1 MIGAGMLHK
10 DFVQVSN
17 ATENA
22 VGWLDYGLHETN
34 EGKNV
39 QDAFKI
45 WADSKEAKDF
55 MTVAEY
61 FPESPEGKPIFDEL
75 EAAAHIVD
83 EHGSLGVTE
92 DPHSHYAHLSN
103 DGLT

>member
-1 MIGAGMLHK
+1 
-10 DFVQVSN
+10 
-17 ATENA
+17 
-22 VGWLDYGLHETN
+22 
-34 EGKNV
+34 
-39 QDAFKI
+39 
-45 WADSKEAKDF
+45 

-61 FPESPEGKPIFDEL
+61 FPESPEGKPVFDEL